1 MKKILM
7 VLAVFALATISI
19 FVNAENKNIKYLT
32 NQNENSNIVYVNDK
46 SLDANILKQEIIEI
60 KKQENVKETIPNYD
74 ISLDKEIQQ
83 YLYSKCKEYEIEYE
97 LALAIIQVESNFKPN
112 AVNVNSNNTKDVG
125 LFQINS
131 FNHKWLS
138 EELGITD
145 FADPYQNIDAGIFM
159 LNNIAQNSED
169 IHEILIVYN
178 MGRTNYNKLANR
190 GITSSKYSRQV
201 IEYKNNLKESE
212 E

>member
-1 MKKILM
+1 MKKILI
-7 VLAVFALATISI
+7 VLAILFLAAQISI
-19 FVNAENKNIKYLT
+19 CAKQQNAKINMLT
-32 NQNENSNIVYVNDK
+32 SDEESSNIVLVSCNTKETQELRD
-46 SLDANILKQEIIEI
+46 EIIDI
-60 KKQENVKETIPNYD
+60 KKQEKSEEVMPNYD
-74 ISLDKEIQQ
+74 VPLDKEIQQ

-159 LNNIAQNSED
+159 
-169 IHEILIVYN
+169 
-178 MGRTNYNKLANR
+178 
-190 GITSSKYSRQV
+190 
-201 IEYKNNLKESE
+201 
-212 E
+212 